1 MYKIRIAWFNRQI
14 NKYDFGSWRDCK
26 DIDTDI
32 KWVNKQNREYPFC
45 KYWIELLPENE
56 GDYSFP
62 INIECI
68 DGLLKIKRENTE
80 NTNNVVDYLLV

>member
-1 MYKIRIAWFNRQI
+1 MISGHGEI
-14 NKYDFGSWRDCK
+14 K

-56 GDYSFP
+56 GEDSFP

-68 DGLLKIKRENTE
+68 DGLLKIKRKIPKIQMCSRLFIGK
-80 NTNNVVDYLLV
+80 LLI

>member
-45 KYWIELLPENE
+45 KYWINC
-56 GDYSFP
+56 YQ
-62 INIECI
+62 
-68 DGLLKIKRENTE
+68 KIKVRT
-80 NTNNVVDYLLV
+80 LFL